1 MIKQCKGKDI
11 EKVPKSKLLQ
21 DGWYASIKY
30 DGHYVQIHKK
40 GNNVTFFTSGGKEF
54 YIEHIADELCNL
66 NPNVDFIIE
75 CEYIADTTGKL
86 GCRGSAA
93 KLTTYRTNF
102 AKGLES
108 GSIVGKDIFKV
119 FDLIYYDN
127 SIIGCNWIPEH
138 NIKFDRRL
146 SDLKSIELG
155 THCELVIT
163 PYKAFNLDK
172 IDVNSF
178 LDEGYEGLYLKH
190 KDHIYEPG
198 KRVNTAIKL
207 KGRKTADLLC
217 LGMEPGEG
225 KYEGM
230 IGSLILIDTKGRVVR
245 VGSGLNDSDRL
256 MAFDL
261 TFKDRVIEIEYEQIL
276 DTYIQPTY
284 IRVRDDKT
292 KEEID

>member
-21 DGWYASIKY
+21 DGWYVSIKY

-119 FDLIYYDN
+119 FD
-127 SIIGCNWIPEH
+127 IIIEGIPFYIR
-138 NIKFDRRL
+138 NMTL
-146 SDLKSIELG
+146 NQLNLG
-155 THCELVIT
+155 THCE
-163 PYKAFNLDK
+163 KACTIREKPFKLEN

-261 TFKDRVIEIEYEQIL
+261 AFKDRVIEIEYEQIL

-284 IRVRDDKT
+284 LRVRNDKT